1 MAKKIKALELNQSM
15 FDRYVEASIARVAER
30 LDDVSADVEAA
41 EEIAA
46 NATAASLRAEA
57 KANAAKDTS
66 QLEEASKTARV
77 VLEKIETRANALEHK
92 LAALEREMS
101 RVTPRI
107 ERRSARRCS
116 SSPSR
121 RRSSPPSRFSTPPR
135 RSLLILL
142 GTQKRTTARPVVT
155 PRSRRSLLGLQRIR
169 PRVSAS
175 TGWTEPP
182 GRRRRTDRRI
192 VRVRR
197 AVSRTAEH
205 SAGEFG
211 GECVRLPS
219 IDSRS
224 FLRSTRVFIEGLGA
238 SKQEA
243 RTARLVAGIGA
254 LAIAALCAFCGCGL
268 LVLPP
273 AKVAFATAA
282 RGPRRGVAWTHRVF
296 SLARKIDPVG
306 LARAGGGFVKA
317 FVERFERWRLGGGGG

>member
-1 MAKKIKALELNQSM
+1 M
-15 FDRYVEASIARVAER
+15 
-30 LDDVSADVEAA
+30 SADVEAA

-57 KANAAKDTS
+57 KALNAAKDTS

-92 LAALEREMS
+92 LAAFEREMS
-101 RVTPRI
+101 RVTSRNRAALGATLLVVAVATTLFAAVALLDASASFASDSVRNT
-107 ERRSARRCS
+107 EENDGTTGATAVLQKESRVTKHTTAGVGVDGLDRAARAKEENGSTDRS
-116 SSPSR
+116 
-121 RRSSPPSRFSTPPR
+121 RSSRGFPN
-135 RSLLILL
+135 
-142 GTQKRTTARPVVT
+142 
-155 PRSRRSLLGLQRIR
+155 
-169 PRVSAS
+169 
-175 TGWTEPP
+175 
-182 GRRRRTDRRI
+182 
-192 VRVRR
+192 
-197 AVSRTAEH
+197 
-205 SAGEFG
+205 GEFG
-211 GECVRLPS
+211 GEFVRFPT
-219 IDSRS
+219 IDSRR
-224 FLRSTRVFIEGLGA
+224 FLRSTRAFIEGLGA

-282 RGPRRGVAWTHRVF
+282 RGLRRGVAWTHRVF

-306 LARAGGGFVKA
+306 LARAGESGFVKA

>member
-1 MAKKIKALELNQSM
+1 M

-57 KANAAKDTS
+57 KALGAAKDTS
-66 QLEEASKTARV
+66 QLEEESKTARV

-101 RVTPRI
+101 RVTSRN
-107 ERRSARRCS
+107 RAALGATLLVVAVATTLFAAVALLDASASFASDSVRNTEENDGTTGGDTAVEKASTRVTKNTTAGVGVDGLDRAARAKEES
-116 SSPSR
+116 GSADR
-121 RRSSPPSRFSTPPR
+121 SRFRWRGFR
-135 RSLLILL
+135 R
-142 GTQKRTTARPVVT
+142 
-155 PRSRRSLLGLQRIR
+155 
-169 PRVSAS
+169 
-175 TGWTEPP
+175 
-182 GRRRRTDRRI
+182 D
-192 VRVRR
+192 
-197 AVSRTAEH
+197 
-205 SAGEFG
+205 GEAFAAFG
-211 GECVRLPS
+211 DECVRLPS

-224 FLRSTRVFIEGLGA
+224 FLRSTRVFIEGIGA

-268 LVLPP
+268 LLFPP
-273 AKVAFATAA
+273 AKVAFAFAA
-282 RGPRRGVAWTHRVF
+282 RGLRRGVAWTHGVF

-306 LARAGGGFVKA
+306 LARASFAFVKA
-317 FVERFERWRLGGGGG
+317 LVERFERWRLGGGGG